1 VPLFPSAEW
10 MAEFCRRLAAHPDA
24 DDLARALDGIY
35 EFIIDPAGPL
45 TVQHRYRLAIRST
58 GAGAQIT
65 PVNGAPESRL
75 TITADY
81 SRWRQ
86 LISGQLDIGMAVL
99 LRRVRVSG
107 DLSGLTSQLSSAQP
121 LVQALSSVPTEFLD
135 QS

>member
-1 VPLFPSAEW
+1 MPLFPSDEW

-24 DDLARALDGIY
+24 DDLARALDGVY
-35 EFIIDPAGPL
+35 EFVIDPAGPL

-65 PVNGAPESRL
+65 PVDGAADVRL

-81 SRWRQ
+81 ERWRQ
-86 LISGQLDIGMAVL
+86 LIGGQLDIGMAVL

-121 LVQALSSVPTEFLD
+121 LVQTLSSVPTEFLE
-135 QS
+135 QA

>member
-1 VPLFPSAEW
+1 MPLFPSDEW

-24 DDLARALDGIY
+24 DDLARALDGVY
-35 EFIIDPAGPL
+35 EFVIEPAGPL
-45 TVQHRYRLAIRST
+45 TQRHRYRLAIRST
-58 GAGAQIT
+58 GAGAQIV
-65 PVNGAPESRL
+65 PIDGAAGTRL

-81 SRWRQ
+81 QRWRQ
-86 LISGQLDIGMAVL
+86 MISGKMDIGMAVL